1 MLATNITPG
10 NLSPSRPQ
18 LRPAAAHILGRDL
31 AGSPGNPARP
41 VAFRQGGPVFIPSPS
56 IAGILAGAVSETRG
70 NGRDPVR
77 TAPLGERD
85 GTAGMRQE
93 TGIAAGASLTV
104 PAPSARR
111 RPRHKAPRRAPR
123 DQREKC
129 EE

>member
-18 LRPAAAHILGRDL
+18 LRPAAAHILQRDL
-31 AGSPGNPARP
+31 AGGLGNQARP
-41 VAFRQGGPVFIPSPS
+41 VAFRQGGPYFIPASS
-56 IAGILAGAVSETRG
+56 IAGILAGAVNETRG

-77 TAPLGERD
+77 TASLGERD
-85 GTAGMRQE
+85 GTDGNRQE
-93 TGIAAGASLTV
+93 AGIAGASLTV

-111 RPRHKAPRRAPR
+111 RRRHKTPSRAPR

>member
-10 NLSPSRPQ
+10 HLSPSRPQ
-18 LRPAAAHILGRDL
+18 LRPAAAHILQRDL
-31 AGSPGNPARP
+31 AGGLGNPARF

-93 TGIAAGASLTV
+93 TGIAGASLTV

-129 EE
+129 ED

>member
-31 AGSPGNPARP
+31 AGGPGNPARP

-93 TGIAAGASLTV
+93 AGIAGASLIV

-111 RPRHKAPRRAPR
+111 RRRHKARGRAPR
-123 DQREKC
+123 DQQEKC

>member
-1 MLATNITPG
+1 MLGTNITPG

-31 AGSPGNPARP
+31 AGGLGNPARP
-41 VAFRQGGPVFIPSPS
+41 VAFHQGGPVFIPSPS
-56 IAGILAGAVSETRG
+56 IAGILAGAVNETRG
-70 NGRDPVR
+70 NGRDPVG
-77 TAPLGERD
+77 TASLGERD
-85 GTAGMRQE
+85 GTAGLRQE
-93 TGIAAGASLTV
+93 AGIAGASRTV

-111 RPRHKAPRRAPR
+111 RPRHKAPSRAPR

>member
-10 NLSPSRPQ
+10 HLSPSRPQ

-31 AGSPGNPARP
+31 AGGLGNPARP
-41 VAFRQGGPVFIPSPS
+41 VAFRQGGPYFIPASS
-56 IAGILAGAVSETRG
+56 IAGILAGAVNETRG
-70 NGRDPVR
+70 NGRDPVG
-77 TAPLGERD
+77 TVSLGERD

-93 TGIAAGASLTV
+93 AGIAGVSLTF

-111 RPRHKAPRRAPR
+111 RRRPKAPSRAPR
-123 DQREKC
+123 DQQEKC

>member
-18 LRPAAAHILGRDL
+18 FRPAAAHILERDL
-31 AGSPGNPARP
+31 ARGLGNPARP
-41 VAFRQGGPVFIPSPS
+41 VAFRQGGPIFIPAPS
-56 IAGILAGAVSETRG
+56 IAGILAGAVNETRG

-77 TAPLGERD
+77 TASSGERD
-85 GTAGMRQE
+85 GIAGLRPE
-93 TGIAAGASLTV
+93 AGIAGASLTA

-111 RPRHKAPRRAPR
+111 RRRDKAPSRTPR

>member
-31 AGSPGNPARP
+31 AGGLGNQARP

-70 NGRDPVR
+70 NGRDPVG
-77 TAPLGERD
+77 TASLGERD
-85 GTAGMRQE
+85 GTAGLRPE
-93 TGIAAGASLTV
+93 VGIAGASLTA

-111 RPRHKAPRRAPR
+111 RPRPKAPSRAPR